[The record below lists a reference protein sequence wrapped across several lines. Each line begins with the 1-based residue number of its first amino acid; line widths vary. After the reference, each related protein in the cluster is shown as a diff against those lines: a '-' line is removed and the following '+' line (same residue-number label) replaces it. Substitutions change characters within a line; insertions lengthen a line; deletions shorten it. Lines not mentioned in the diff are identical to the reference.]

1 MATSVGLA
9 GPGRKDG
16 GRVTAGGGWEKVL
29 QVWWARRARAT
40 GNVAALSALRRGA
53 RGAGAGSRKVLEGAL
68 DALLKRN
75 LIDFI
80 PQPQAKGANQIS
92 KYYKVMFEKFQI
104 FEQVRLEELMKNP
117 EFQINTSDYKHETFV
132 WKTKEAAGK
141 PASQTLAVP
150 MSAQSTHNIDS
161 INNRNN
167 KENKNN

>member
-1 MATSVGLA
+1 MSEVDYQFTPIPTHLYMCLDTNCRSVLFTLIQLSSMFA
-9 GPGRKDG
+9 GKDG
-16 GRVTAGGGWEKVL
+16 WFFRSNADMEAQCRL
-29 QVWWARRARAT
+29 
-40 GNVAALSALRRGA
+40 
-53 RGAGAGSRKVLEGAL
+53 SRKVLEGAL
-68 DALLKRN
+68 DALLKCN

-80 PQPQAKGANQIS
+80 PQPQAKGANQTS

-141 PASQTLAVP
+141 PASQTLAAP